1 MKLRIFCFF
10 SSRSTAR
17 LHSCSRR
24 RHVFDAVAMA
34 TRRASAGLDRD
45 EVRAAARQA
54 RAQAYVVDRTM
65 TSIKV
70 NPATMEATMY
80 YAC

>member
-1 MKLRIFCFF
+1 MKLRIFRF
-10 SSRSTAR
+10 SSSTAR
-17 LHSCSRR
+17 LYSCSRR

-34 TRRASAGLDRD
+34 TRRASAELDRD
-45 EVRAAARQA
+45 EVRTAARPA

-70 NPATMEATMY
+70 NLATMEATMY